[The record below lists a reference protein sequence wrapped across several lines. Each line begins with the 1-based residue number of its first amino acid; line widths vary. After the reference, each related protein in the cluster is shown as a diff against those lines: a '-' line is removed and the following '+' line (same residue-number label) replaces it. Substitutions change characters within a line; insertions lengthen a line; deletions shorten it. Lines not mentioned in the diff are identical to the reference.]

1 MTTEVDNVDET
12 SPLMVRRSLSAPH
25 HGTGYKLGMIE
36 EDAVKDN
43 FEDDVIDEQE
53 DIMRR
58 RYYHRFHRTK
68 RSSSIASIA
77 TMVSF
82 FPQYSKVFIAPGTA

>member
-1 MTTEVDNVDET
+1 MTTEVGNVDET
-12 SPLMVRRSLSAPH
+12 SSLMVRRSLSAPH
-25 HGTGYKLGMIE
+25 HRTGCKLGMIE
-36 EDAVKDN
+36 EDAVKDI
-43 FEDDVIDEQE
+43 FDDDIIDEQE

-68 RSSSIASIA
+68 RSRSIASIA

-82 FPQYSKVFIAPGTA
+82 FPQYSKMLQ